1 MQNMP
6 KAILPAPRS
15 VKSNVLPLQM
25 NQRLYSVLSAILLL
39 FSTLGAGFAEA
50 SGGAKSAA
58 LKPVAEFQG
67 GELFRTGAVSVL
79 VMTGNYRQMGRQY
92 GALLKD
98 DLQAMYTTIGEVF
111 LNNPDETRKMTGDEL
126 KTMARALFNRYPQR
140 YKEILHGMAETSGL
154 GMDKTLLVN
163 ALEWF
168 PKINRLSYGKCSG
181 LAVWGPYTKGPV
193 LFGRNDDD
201 DPAFLAFARPVV
213 AVFKPN
219 DGSIPAALINYPGVI
234 YNATGINADG
244 LFMELNAG
252 NDMGFAMDRVSIFTT
267 LFLYLQEY
275 HNLGELDRAMRS
287 TLVDISSI
295 ITVADPTRGY
305 SYECSLW
312 DTKRRD
318 QDAEGI
324 VAAANA
330 FSLPD
335 WNITPLDPKKDP
347 GANELRKG
355 NLLKLASK
363 YKGAITPEV
372 MMKKIMDV
380 TIKDGGAT
388 HAGTIFQIVAA
399 PADRK
404 IWVKVPGRV
413 DWTEIPLEPLFR
425 APKPLA
431 SRSPSS

>member
-1 MQNMP
+1 MNKRP
-6 KAILPAPRS
+6 CVILCT
-15 VKSNVLPLQM
+15 VMLIFL
-25 NQRLYSVLSAILLL
+25 
-39 FSTLGAGFAEA
+39 TLGAGFAED
-50 SGGAKSAA
+50 SVGAKSTE
-58 LKPVAEFQG
+58 LKYVAEFEG
-67 GELFRTGAVSVL
+67 GKLFKAGAVSVL
-79 VMTGNYRQMGRQY
+79 VLKGNYRQMGRQY
-92 GALLKD
+92 GALVKD
-98 DLQAMYTTIGEVF
+98 DLKAMDNTIVEVF
-111 LNNPDETRKMTGDEL
+111 LNNPDEKRRMTGDEL
-126 KTMARALFNRYPQR
+126 NTIAWALFDRYPRR
-140 YKEILHGMAETSGL
+140 YKEILYGMAETSGL
-154 GMDKTLLVN
+154 WLNQILLVN

-168 PKINRLSYGKCSG
+168 PKINKLSYGKCSG
-181 LAVWGPYTKGPV
+181 IAVWGPYTKGPV
-193 LFGRNDDD
+193 IFGRNDDD
-201 DPAFLAFARPVV
+201 DPAYLAFARPVV

-252 NDMGFAMDRVSIFTT
+252 NDMGFSLDRTSIFTT

-275 HNLGELDRAMRS
+275 HNLVELDRAMRS
-287 TLVDISSI
+287 TLVDMSSI
-295 ITVADPTRGY
+295 INVADPTRGY

-330 FSLPD
+330 YSHPD
-335 WNITPLDPKKDP
+335 WNITPLDPKRDP
-347 GANELRKG
+347 GSNQLRKG
-355 NLLKLASK
+355 NLLKLSAK
-363 YKGAITPEV
+363 YKGTITPEV

-380 TIKDGGAT
+380 DIKDGGAT

-413 DWTEIPLEPLFR
+413 DWTEVPLEPLFR
-425 APKPLA
+425 MK
-431 SRSPSS
+431 

>member
-1 MQNMP
+1 MD
-6 KAILPAPRS
+6 KKGYVILS
-15 VKSNVLPLQM
+15 IVLLV
-25 NQRLYSVLSAILLL
+25 YSMLFDGLAAGAASA
-39 FSTLGAGFAEA
+39 E
-50 SGGAKSAA
+50 
-58 LKPVAEFQG
+58 LKYVAEFEG
-67 GELFRTGAVSVL
+67 GKFFKAGNVSVL
-79 VMTGNYRQMGRQY
+79 VLTGSYRQMGRQY
-92 GALLKD
+92 GALAKD
-98 DLQAMYTTIGEVF
+98 DLQAVHNTISDVF
-111 LNNPDETRKMTGDEL
+111 LNNPDEKRRMSPAEL
-126 KTMARALFNRYPQR
+126 NTIARALFERYPQR
-140 YKEILHGMAETSGL
+140 YKEILYGMAETSGL
-154 GMDKTLLVN
+154 DLNRILLIN

-181 LAVWGPYTKGPV
+181 IAVWSPYTNGPV
-193 LFGRNDDD
+193 VFGRNDDD
-201 DPAFLAFARPVV
+201 DPAYLTFAARPMV

-252 NDMGFAMDRVSIFTT
+252 NDMGTSMGQTSIFTT

-275 HNLGELDRAMRS
+275 HNLVELDRAMRA
-287 TLVDISSI
+287 TTCDIGSI
-295 ITVADPTRGY
+295 VNVADPTRGY

-312 DTKRRD
+312 QMKRWD

-330 FSLPD
+330 FSHPD

-347 GANELRKG
+347 GANQLRKE
-355 NLLKLASK
+355 NLLKLSAK

-380 TIKDGGAT
+380 DIKDGGAT

-399 PADRK
+399 PADQT
-404 IWVKVPGRV
+404 IWIKVPGRV
-413 DWTEIPLEPLFR
+413 DWTEVPLKPLFR
-425 APKPLA
+425 MK
-431 SRSPSS
+431 